1 MNYYELFD
9 IDPKSNPEEI
19 KHAYRKKLME
29 WHPDKNPDRQAEAE
43 EMTKTLNIA
52 YGILSDSEQ
61 RKNYNRILRFSKGKS
76 FEKYVNDNAFSNK
89 IENASRALKGILQD
103 VKDLFSLF
111 KDAIRGRFR
120 LHPVNIGIVGGGLL
134 YFVLPMDFLPD
145 FLPLVGFIDDVTVLT
160 MIINSLREE
169 LIKYRVWKKDN

>member
-1 MNYYELFD
+1 MNYYELLD
-9 IDPKSNPEEI
+9 IDPKSDPEEI
-19 KHAYRKKLME
+19 KRAYREKLME
-29 WHPDKNPDRQAEAE
+29 WHPDKNPDRQEEAE

-61 RKNYNRILRFSKGKS
+61 RKNYNRILKFSKDRS
-76 FEKYVNDNAFSNK
+76 FEKYVNDSAFSEK
-89 IENASRALKGILQD
+89 VKKASGALKGILQD

-145 FLPLVGFIDDVTVLT
+145 FLPLVGFIDDITVLT